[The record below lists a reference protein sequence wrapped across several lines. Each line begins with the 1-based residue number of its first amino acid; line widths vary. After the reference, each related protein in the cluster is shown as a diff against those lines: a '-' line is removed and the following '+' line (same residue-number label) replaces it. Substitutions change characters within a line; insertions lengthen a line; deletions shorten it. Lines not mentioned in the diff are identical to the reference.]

1 MDDGLTP
8 TLRGTSRPLWQTEL
22 AAAYTRPA
30 ELLAALGIDPAHPA
44 LDAERLHGF
53 PIRVPR
59 SFVAR
64 MRPGDVTDPLF
75 LQVWPQPAE
84 GLEVP
89 GYGVDAVGD
98 MAKLKGGGL
107 IHKYQ
112 GRALAIATGACAVNC
127 RYCFRRHFPYGDAM
141 AARGQ
146 WRETLAQ
153 LDADRSISEVIL
165 SGGDPLALADDKLAV
180 FAEALE
186 VRPWI
191 RRLRLHTRV
200 PVVLPS
206 RVDARLLAWLS
217 ASRLQKVIVL
227 HANHGNEIDAGVVAA
242 CAALRRT
249 GAQLLNQAVLLR
261 AVNDTTDAQA
271 ELSER
276 LLGAGVLPY
285 YLHVLDRV
293 AGAAHFD
300 VNEDQAQTIM
310 RELAARLPG
319 YLVPRLVREIAG
331 QPAKTLLPW

>member
-1 MDDGLTP
+1 MDDGLSP
-8 TLRGTSRPLWQTEL
+8 TLNRPRWQALL
-22 AAAYTRPA
+22 ADAITRPA
-30 ELLAALGIDPAHPA
+30 DLLAALGIDAAHPA
-44 LDAERLHGF
+44 LAAEHLHDF

-64 MRPGDVTDPLF
+64 MRPGDPNDPLF
-75 LQVWPQPAE
+75 LQIWPRPAE
-84 GLEVP
+84 ADEVP

-107 IHKYQ
+107 IHKYR
-112 GRALAIATGACAVNC
+112 GRALVIATGACAVNC

-146 WRETLAQ
+146 WRETLAE
-153 LDADRSISEVIL
+153 LDADHSIEEVIL
-165 SGGDPLALADDKLAV
+165 SGGDPLALSDDKLAV
-180 FAEALE
+180 FADALDT
-186 VRPWI
+186 RPWI

-200 PVVLPS
+200 PVVLPE
-206 RVDARLLAWLS
+206 RVDGALLRWLT
-217 ASRLQKVIVL
+217 ASRLQKIIVL
-227 HANHGNEIDAGVVAA
+227 HANHGNEIDDSVIAA
-242 CAALRRT
+242 CVALRST

-261 AVNDTTDAQA
+261 GVNDTTDAQA

-276 LLGAGVLPY
+276 LLAAGVLPY

-300 VNEDQAQTIM
+300 VSELTAQTIM

-331 QPAKTLLPW
+331 EPAKTQLPW

>member
-1 MDDGLTP
+1 MDDGLSP
-8 TLRGTSRPLWQTEL
+8 TLNRPRWQTLLTE
-22 AAAYTRPA
+22 AITRPA
-30 ELLAALGIDPAHPA
+30 DLLAALGIDAAHPA
-44 LDAERLHGF
+44 LAADQLRDF

-59 SFVAR
+59 GFMAR
-64 MRPGDVTDPLF
+64 MRPGDPADPLF
-75 LQVWPQPAE
+75 LQVWPRPAE
-84 GLEVP
+84 ADEVP

-107 IHKYQ
+107 IHKYR
-112 GRALAIATGACAVNC
+112 GRALVIATGACAVNC

-146 WRETLAQ
+146 WRETLTE
-153 LDADRSISEVIL
+153 LDADHSIEEVIL
-165 SGGDPLALADDKLAV
+165 SGGDPLALSDDKLAV

-186 VRPWI
+186 TRPWI

-200 PVVLPS
+200 PVVLPE
-206 RVDARLLAWLS
+206 RVDGALLRWLT

-227 HANHGNEIDAGVVAA
+227 HANHGNEIDDAVIAA
-242 CAALRRT
+242 CAALRDT

-261 AVNDTTDAQA
+261 DVNDTTDAQA
-271 ELSER
+271 GLSER
-276 LLGAGVLPY
+276 LLAAGVLPY

-300 VNEDQAQTIM
+300 VSELTAQTIM

-331 QPAKTLLPW
+331 EPAKTLLPW

>member
-8 TLRGTSRPLWQTEL
+8 TLRVTSRPAWQTEL

-30 ELLAALGIDPAHPA
+30 ELLAALGIDPDHPA
-44 LDAERLHGF
+44 LDAGRLRDF

-59 SFVAR
+59 SFVTR
-64 MRPGDVTDPLF
+64 MRPGDAGDPLF

-84 GLEVP
+84 GIEVP
-89 GYGVDAVGD
+89 GYGIDAVGD
-98 MAKLKGGGL
+98 LAKLKGGGL

-127 RYCFRRHFPYGDAM
+127 RYCFRRHFPYGEAL

-153 LDADRSISEVIL
+153 LDADHSITEVIL
-165 SGGDPLALADDKLAV
+165 SGGDPLALTDDKLAV

-206 RVDARLLAWLS
+206 RVDAHLLAWLS

-227 HANHGNEIDAGVVAA
+227 HANHGNEIDADVAAA
-242 CAALRRT
+242 CAALRGT